1 MRLSL
6 WNTLGKE
13 LSCVDPVNSDGVVRI
28 YNCGPTVYNS
38 PHIGNIR
45 RFVVA
50 DTLNRTLRY
59 LGYDVRSVMNI
70 TDVGHLLDS
79 DNPLA
84 GMDKMEV
91 ASQREGK
98 TPEEIAAFYTQEFF
112 TSLQMLR
119 AEPAEFYPRAT
130 MHISFM
136 IELAEKLL
144 KKGVAYET
152 SSGIYFD
159 VSKFPQYGKLSGN
172 KTEETEEGA
181 RVAVREEKKHPADF
195 ALWIKAPKE
204 HLMQWDSPWGRG
216 YPGWHIECSAMALQL
231 LGKTIDIHTGGVDN
245 IFPHHENEI
254 AQSEAVNEKQF
265 SKIWVHNEH
274 LLVDG
279 KKMAKSD
286 GTFIKLEDVIGRGYN
301 PIALRFLYLQTHY
314 RSKLN
319 FTWQSLDS
327 AVEGLATLQKFVD
340 KLRQNISS
348 KAGSLSEKPLEFDF
362 DTLQKKFTD
371 NLANDLGIPQALAVL
386 FDAIRTLNPQVTE
399 NLLSS
404 EDTQKIIDAF
414 MGFDMVLAIMDFNG
428 SVDTEPIPSHV
439 EELITQRKKAR
450 LEKDFDLSDTLRKE
464 ISEAGFNIEDTPQGQ
479 RVTPKSKL

>member
-1 MRLSL
+1 MKLSL

-13 LSCVDPVNSDGVVRI
+13 LSSVEPQNDDGVVRI

-59 LGYDVRSVMNI
+59 LGYEVRSVMNI
-70 TDVGHLLDS
+70 TDVGHLVSDS
-79 DNPLA
+79 DT

-91 ASQREGK
+91 ASKREGK
-98 TPEEIAAFYTQEFF
+98 TPEEIAAYYTQEFF
-112 TSLQMLR
+112 ASLQMLH

-130 MHISFM
+130 MHIRFM
-136 IELAEKLL
+136 IELTDKLL
-144 KKGVAYET
+144 KKGFAYET

-159 VSKFPQYGKLSGN
+159 VSKFPDYGKLSGN
-172 KTEETEEGA
+172 KTEEVEEGA

-254 AQSEAVNEKQF
+254 AQSEAANEKPF
-265 SKIWVHNEH
+265 AKIWVHNEH

-286 GTFIKLEDVIGRGYN
+286 GTFIKLEDVLGRGYN

-319 FTWQSLDS
+319 FTWQGLD
-327 AVEGLATLQKFVD
+327 AATEGLATLQKFVN
-340 KLRQNISS
+340 KLRQNITAN
-348 KAGSLSEKPLEFDF
+348 AGNLSEKTLDFDF
-362 DTLQKKFTD
+362 IALKEKFTES
-371 NLANDLGIPQALAVL
+371 LANDLGTPQALAVI
-386 FDAIRTLNPQVTE
+386 FDAVHTLNPQVTE
-399 NLLSS
+399 NLLAS
-404 EDTQKIIDAF
+404 EDAQKIIDTLMDF
-414 MGFDMVLAIMDFNG
+414 NRVLAIMDFNDVTD
-428 SVDTEPIPSHV
+428 SQPVPDHV
-439 EELITQRKKAR
+439 KELVARREKAR
-450 LEKDFDLSDTLRKE
+450 LEKDFSSSDTLRKE
-464 ISEAGFNIEDTPQGQ
+464 ISEAGFNVEDTPQGQ
-479 RVTPKSKL
+479 RVTPMLKL

>member
-6 WNTLGKE
+6 WNTFGKE
-13 LSCVDPVNSDGVVRI
+13 LSPVEPANKDGIVRI
-28 YNCGPTVYNS
+28 YHCGPTVYNS

-50 DTLNRTLRY
+50 DVLNRTLRY
-59 LGYDVRSVMNI
+59 FDYDIRSVMNI
-70 TDVGHLLDS
+70 TDVGHLLDN
-79 DNPLA
+79 DNPAA
-84 GMDKMEV
+84 GMDRMEV

-98 TPEEIAAFYTQEFF
+98 TPEEIAAHYAQEFF

-130 MHISFM
+130 MHVRFM

-144 KKGVAYET
+144 KKEFAYET

-159 VSKFPQYGKLSGN
+159 VSKFSGYGKLSGN
-172 KTEETEEGA
+172 KTDAVEEGA
-181 RVAVREEKKHPADF
+181 RVAVREEKKHPNDF

-216 YPGWHIECSAMALQL
+216 YPGWHIECSAMSLQL
-231 LGKTIDIHTGGVDN
+231 LGETIDIHTGGVDN

-254 AQSEAVNEKQF
+254 AQSEAANGKPF
-265 SKIWVHNEH
+265 AKIWVHNEH

-286 GTFIKLEDVIGRGYN
+286 GTFIKLEDVVSRGYS

-319 FTWQSLDS
+319 FTWQALD
-327 AVEGLATLQKFVD
+327 AATEGLSTLQKFVD
-340 KLRQNISS
+340 KLRRNILLGENDSN
-348 KAGSLSEKPLEFDF
+348 KKSLDF
-362 DTLQKKFTD
+362 DPVVLKNKFQES
-371 NLANDLGIPQALAVL
+371 LADDLGTPQALAVL
-386 FDAIRTLNPQVTE
+386 FDAVRTLNPQVAE
-399 NLLSS
+399 NSLTS
-404 EDTQKIIDAF
+404 EDTQKIIDTL
-414 MGFDMVLAIMDFNG
+414 MDLDKVLAIMDFD
-428 SVDTEPIPSHV
+428 SFADSQPIPSGV
-439 EELITQRKKAR
+439 AELVARREKAR
-450 LEKDFDLSDTLRKE
+450 AEKDFNLSDSLRKE
-464 ISEAGFNIEDTPQGQ
+464 IAEAGFNVEDTPQGQ
-479 RVTPKSKL
+479 RVTPKPKL